1 MKPFL
6 SSLSEI
12 EERLA
17 SAQYSGLI
25 RLKQISEKRQFIE
38 ERISE
43 VTRALKN
50 AELNL
55 KEFKESNRRVERSPS
70 LKLDESRLEREVS
83 LQTTLYMTLKSQFE
97 NVKIEEKIKTSDDGK
112 GILITND
119 AIEQI
124 SSLLKNQTDKK
135 VLRVGVRSGGCSGMS
150 YTMDFIG
157 GDEINA
163 DDKVYDY
170 SLSAEQTFKVICDP
184 KSLLYIYGMQLD
196 FSKDLIGG
204 GFNFVNP
211 NASQTCGCGSSFAV

>member
-1 MKPFL
+1 M
-6 SSLSEI
+6 
-12 EERLA
+12 
-17 SAQYSGLI
+17 
-25 RLKQISEKRQFIE
+25 
-38 ERISE
+38 
-43 VTRALKN
+43 
-50 AELNL
+50 
-55 KEFKESNRRVERSPS
+55 
-70 LKLDESRLEREVS
+70 
-83 LQTTLYMTLKSQFE
+83 E

-124 SSLLKNQTDKK
+124 SSLLNNQTDKK
-135 VLRVGVRSGGCSGMS
+135 ALRVGVRSGGCSGMS

-157 GDEINA
+157 GDEINS

-170 SLSAEQTFKVICDP
+170 SLSSEQTFKVVCDP

-211 NASQTCGCGSSFAV
+211 NASQTCGCGSSFCLLYTSDAADD

>member
-1 MKPFL
+1 M
-6 SSLSEI
+6 
-12 EERLA
+12 
-17 SAQYSGLI
+17 
-25 RLKQISEKRQFIE
+25 
-38 ERISE
+38 
-43 VTRALKN
+43 
-50 AELNL
+50 
-55 KEFKESNRRVERSPS
+55 
-70 LKLDESRLEREVS
+70 
-83 LQTTLYMTLKSQFE
+83 E

-124 SSLLKNQTDKK
+124 SILLKNQIDKK
-135 VLRVGVRSGGCSGMS
+135 ALRVGVRSGGCSGMS

-157 GDEINA
+157 ADEINT
-163 DDKVYDY
+163 DDKIYHY
-170 SLSAEQTFKVICDP
+170 SLSSDQTFQVVCDP

>member
-1 MKPFL
+1 M
-6 SSLSEI
+6 
-12 EERLA
+12 
-17 SAQYSGLI
+17 
-25 RLKQISEKRQFIE
+25 
-38 ERISE
+38 
-43 VTRALKN
+43 
-50 AELNL
+50 
-55 KEFKESNRRVERSPS
+55 
-70 LKLDESRLEREVS
+70 
-83 LQTTLYMTLKSQFE
+83 E
-97 NVKIEEKIKTSDDGK
+97 NIKIEEKIKTSDDGK

-124 SSLLKNQTDKK
+124 SSLLNNQTDKK
-135 VLRVGVRSGGCSGMS
+135 ALRVGVRSGGCSGMS

-157 GDEINA
+157 GDEINS

-170 SLSAEQTFKVICDP
+170 SLSSEQTFKVVCDP

>member
-1 MKPFL
+1 M
-6 SSLSEI
+6 
-12 EERLA
+12 
-17 SAQYSGLI
+17 
-25 RLKQISEKRQFIE
+25 
-38 ERISE
+38 
-43 VTRALKN
+43 
-50 AELNL
+50 
-55 KEFKESNRRVERSPS
+55 
-70 LKLDESRLEREVS
+70 
-83 LQTTLYMTLKSQFE
+83 E
-97 NVKIEEKIKTSDDGK
+97 NVKIQEKIKTSDDGK

-124 SSLLKNQTDKK
+124 SSLLKNQNDKK
-135 VLRVGVRSGGCSGMS
+135 ALRVGVRSGGCSGMS

-170 SLSAEQTFKVICDP
+170 SLSSEQTFKVICDP

>member
-1 MKPFL
+1 M
-6 SSLSEI
+6 
-12 EERLA
+12 
-17 SAQYSGLI
+17 
-25 RLKQISEKRQFIE
+25 
-38 ERISE
+38 
-43 VTRALKN
+43 
-50 AELNL
+50 
-55 KEFKESNRRVERSPS
+55 
-70 LKLDESRLEREVS
+70 
-83 LQTTLYMTLKSQFE
+83 E

-124 SSLLKNQTDKK
+124 SALLKNQTDKK
-135 VLRVGVRSGGCSGMS
+135 ALRVGVRSGGCSGMS

-157 GDEINA
+157 GDEINS

-170 SLSAEQTFKVICDP
+170 SLSSEQTFKVICDP

-211 NASQTCGCGSSFAV
+211 NASQTCGCGSSFSV

>member
-1 MKPFL
+1 M
-6 SSLSEI
+6 
-12 EERLA
+12 
-17 SAQYSGLI
+17 
-25 RLKQISEKRQFIE
+25 
-38 ERISE
+38 
-43 VTRALKN
+43 
-50 AELNL
+50 
-55 KEFKESNRRVERSPS
+55 
-70 LKLDESRLEREVS
+70 
-83 LQTTLYMTLKSQFE
+83 E
-97 NVKIEEKIKTSDDGK
+97 NVKTEEKIKTSDDGK

-135 VLRVGVRSGGCSGMS
+135 ALRVGVRSGGCSGMS
-150 YTMDFIG
+150 YTMDFVG
-157 GDEINA
+157 GDEINS

-170 SLSAEQTFKVICDP
+170 SLSSEQTFKVICDP